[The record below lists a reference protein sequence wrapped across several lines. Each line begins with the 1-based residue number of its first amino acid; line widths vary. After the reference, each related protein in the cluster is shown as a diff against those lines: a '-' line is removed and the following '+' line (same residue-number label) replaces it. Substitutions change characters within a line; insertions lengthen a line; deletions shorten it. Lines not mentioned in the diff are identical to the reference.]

1 MVKNDYG
8 QNLAYQCD
16 SCSRRHPKWQ
26 GKCDGCNEWNTIV
39 EKMVYSNDLGSK
51 NDWIKYDDFSSD
63 LIHLDSEDYD
73 YDSIRFDIK
82 WSEIKRAVGGDFVAG
97 SSVLLAGMPGV
108 GKSTLLMQLSSKFSA
123 YGKVIYL

>member
-16 SCSRRHPKWQ
+16 SCSRRYPKWQ

-51 NDWIKYDDFSSD
+51 NDWIKIFYCF
-63 LIHLDSEDYD
+63 
-73 YDSIRFDIK
+73 
-82 WSEIKRAVGGDFVAG
+82 W
-97 SSVLLAGMPGV
+97 
-108 GKSTLLMQLSSKFSA
+108 TLGQTGHVDTKTFR
-123 YGKVIYL
+123 